1 MPNTNASF
9 APINRTYRLEQQIQ
23 KLEMLMQEG
32 AVSEALRTFDADTEQ
47 LLLNLNCQ
55 NGTWLESYKYATLG
69 EAEAIVNL
77 PESAQQA
84 GVRDRFKKSL
94 QQRRQVTFPQ
104 FRGHPVKPPL
114 SSLRTRPGSHSQ
126 GSSDGASDYRTPQ
139 YTRRCPVS
147 RLHGSR
153 SADGTRARA

>member
-9 APINRTYRLEQQIQ
+9 APMSRTYRLEQQIQ
-23 KLEMLMQEG
+23 KLEVFMQEG
-32 AVSEALRTFDADTEQ
+32 AVSEALRTFDDDTEQ

-69 EAEAIVNL
+69 EAEAMVNL

-94 QQRRQVTFPQ
+94 QQRRQVLLGCVGYLVEAEALENEVL
-104 FRGHPVKPPL
+104 RGEDREDPPK
-114 SSLRTRPGSHSQ
+114 
-126 GSSDGASDYRTPQ
+126 
-139 YTRRCPVS
+139 
-147 RLHGSR
+147 
-153 SADGTRARA
+153 

>member
-9 APINRTYRLEQQIQ
+9 APISRTYRLEQQIQ
-23 KLEMLMQEG
+23 KLEAFMQEG
-32 AVSEALRTFDADTEQ
+32 SESTALSAFDIETEQ

-69 EAEAIVNL
+69 EAEAMVNL

-94 QQRRQVTFPQ
+94 QQRRQVLLGCVGYLVEAEALENKAL
-104 FRGHPVKPPL
+104 RGEDREDPPM
-114 SSLRTRPGSHSQ
+114 
-126 GSSDGASDYRTPQ
+126 
-139 YTRRCPVS
+139 
-147 RLHGSR
+147 
-153 SADGTRARA
+153 

>member
-9 APINRTYRLEQQIQ
+9 APLSRTYRLEQQIQ
-23 KLEMLMQEG
+23 KLEVLMQEG

-94 QQRRQVTFPQ
+94 QQRRQVLLGCVGYLVEAEALENEVL
-104 FRGHPVKPPL
+104 RGEDREDPPK
-114 SSLRTRPGSHSQ
+114 
-126 GSSDGASDYRTPQ
+126 
-139 YTRRCPVS
+139 
-147 RLHGSR
+147 
-153 SADGTRARA
+153 

>member
-9 APINRTYRLEQQIQ
+9 APISRTYRLEQQIQ
-23 KLEMLMQEG
+23 KLEVLMQDG
-32 AVSEALRTFDADTEQ
+32 AVSEALSAFDIETEQ

-69 EAEAIVNL
+69 EAEAMVNL

-94 QQRRQVTFPQ
+94 QQRRQVLLGCVGYLVEAEALENKALRGEDREDPPQ
-104 FRGHPVKPPL
+104 
-114 SSLRTRPGSHSQ
+114 
-126 GSSDGASDYRTPQ
+126 
-139 YTRRCPVS
+139 
-147 RLHGSR
+147 
-153 SADGTRARA
+153 

>member
-9 APINRTYRLEQQIQ
+9 APMSRTYRLEQQIQ
-23 KLEMLMQEG
+23 KLERFMQEG
-32 AVSEALRTFDADTEQ
+32 AVSEALHPFDDDTEQ

-69 EAEAIVNL
+69 EAEAMVNL

-94 QQRRQVTFPQ
+94 QQRRQVLLGCVGYLVEAEALENEVL
-104 FRGHPVKPPL
+104 RGEDREDPPK
-114 SSLRTRPGSHSQ
+114 
-126 GSSDGASDYRTPQ
+126 
-139 YTRRCPVS
+139 
-147 RLHGSR
+147 
-153 SADGTRARA
+153 

>member
-9 APINRTYRLEQQIQ
+9 APISRTYRLEQQIQ
-23 KLEMLMQEG
+23 KLEALMQDG
-32 AVSEALRTFDADTEQ
+32 AASEALSAFDIETEQ

-69 EAEAIVNL
+69 EAEAMVNL

-94 QQRRQVTFPQ
+94 QQRRQVLLGCVGYLVEAEALENKAL
-104 FRGHPVKPPL
+104 RGEDREDPPM
-114 SSLRTRPGSHSQ
+114 
-126 GSSDGASDYRTPQ
+126 
-139 YTRRCPVS
+139 
-147 RLHGSR
+147 
-153 SADGTRARA
+153 